1 MQFLD
6 KKEEHYYKNR
16 VHKVLAHSYS
26 LYFILFLFGIIL
38 DFVLRIKFFSGPIM
52 ISLGILFLS
61 LGTFLIFWAQ
71 HTSHHLKKES
81 ITHHIFYQGPYKY
94 TRSPTHLG
102 LFLLM
107 LGFGVMANAF
117 FVILFSFIAFVVSKL
132 IFLDKEESIL
142 AEKYGSHYLEYK
154 KRVKF

>member
-1 MQFLD
+1 MQS
-6 KKEEHYYKNR
+6 KEEHYYKNR

-26 LYFILFLFGIIL
+26 FYFILFLFGIML
-38 DFVLRIKFFSGPIM
+38 DFIFRVKIFTNPIM
-52 ISLGILFLS
+52 APLGMTILS
-61 LGTFLIFWAQ
+61 LATFLILWAQ
-71 HTSHHLKKES
+71 HTSHHLKKENM
-81 ITHHIFYQGPYKY
+81 THHVFYQGPYKY

-107 LGFGVMANAF
+107 LGFGIMTNAF
-117 FVILFSFIAFVVSKL
+117 FVVMFSFIAFFVSKF
-132 IFLDKEESIL
+132 IFLEKEESIL